1 MCSFIVHAN
10 YVPFLNSGGK
20 FDETNMRMGF
30 GGVAI
35 GKKMVKKG
43 EKNVIVTAVE
53 SMLIR
58 VGFMNSSCE

>member
-1 MCSFIVHAN
+1 MFSFIVHAN

-35 GKKMVKKG
+35 GKKKVKKG
-43 EKNVIVTAVE
+43 EK
-53 SMLIR
+53 MLL
-58 VGFMNSSCE
+58 